1 MLVDKDEAWKGTEG
15 TDNISI
21 LHLGELI
28 CLGFTALNLNLV
40 VFVLWYFTPL
50 HFIHLSFHLS
60 LYTHQFECLLKVL
73 FYA

>member
-40 VFVLWYFTPL
+40 VFVLRYFTP
-50 HFIHLSFHLS
+50 IHLSFHLS

-73 FYA
+73 FCA